1 LELNWAGEI
10 EVAVAREVGM
20 VVGICVMDAAE
31 TGVVT
36 APEDDIEGVEMKVL
50 SIKEDAAI
58 EMTVVG
64 SGAWNP
70 ADAAREEG
78 STIVVTGGMIIL
90 VLFSVNRGT
99 ELADGKER
107 ELPIVGIGG
116 VPVEGTIDEL
126 GSDI

>member
-1 LELNWAGEI
+1 
-10 EVAVAREVGM
+10 M

-36 APEDDIEGVEMKVL
+36 ALKDDVEGVEINVL
-50 SIKEDAAI
+50 SIKEDTAI

-64 SGAWNP
+64 AGAWKP

-78 STIVVTGGMIIL
+78 SMIVVTGGMIIL

-99 ELADGKER
+99 ELADGKEG
-107 ELPIVGIGG
+107 ELPVSVSVVFLLKG
-116 VPVEGTIDEL
+116 P
-126 GSDI
+126 